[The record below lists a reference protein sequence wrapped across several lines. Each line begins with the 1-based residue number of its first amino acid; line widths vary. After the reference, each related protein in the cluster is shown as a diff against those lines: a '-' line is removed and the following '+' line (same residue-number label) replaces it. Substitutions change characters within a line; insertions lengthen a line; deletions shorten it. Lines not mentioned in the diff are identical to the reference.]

1 MNLLMKKIILVLVMS
16 CMVMT
21 AYANVGNPG
30 VKYGPST
37 TWNAGGD
44 TKTNLANLKKRSGEL
59 RKMKKELQKKKRKTK
74 GKEAKKAVQKE
85 IDDVSK
91 EMKKVFDDYDFEDG
105 LTTNPRKPKKKPEAR
120 AWKQKMRQER
130 LKKMQ
135 EKQKKWE
142 EKQKKK
148 RERARRVSDLSDLGD
163 VTIGDVS
170 SANTDVM
177 NSQRDLEDVEDQ
189 IEEAKC
195 EEVNDEN
202 QEICIELGNAR
213 TEASA
218 TLEESEREFG
228 RLANALPPLLIGGGT
243 LYVIYDRMTEL
254 RESYARMRDVNRELI
269 NCEENCEV
277 IKRQVENIKNSLQE
291 QEGLDKTSL
300 DEAQDEVK
308 QEEIG
313 GPVDAEL
320 IIPSYLSENNEIPF
334 GNKNELPIILAV
346 DSTELE
352 DVVKSAQATVNG
364 KAIELVYYPE
374 RGIFTG
380 SYAGYGTKEELVG
393 KTEIELIDGQVLT
406 GSFSGRINTE
416 KPNVEIK
423 STPGSVFK
431 KGKFKIHVTGEFD
444 KIEISGDNVK
454 SQTIKFE
461 TMKTSHKMTVKAS
474 KKGSATINV
483 VATRTSK
490 NVRMP
495 EFDGET
501 LATDEEGRV
510 LREDDYFQ
518 EIDLGRSKAKELG
531 FCCEDMNELTCEGC
545 IAGKRSRKSCKA
557 LNKLPGYNFKAF
569 LVAKSL
575 SCTKL

>member
-1 MNLLMKKIILVLVMS
+1 MNVLMKKVILVLVM
-16 CMVMT
+16 CTMVMS
-21 AYANVGNPG
+21 AYADVGNPG

-37 TWNAGGD
+37 NWNAGAD
-44 TKTNLANLKKRSGEL
+44 TKTNLTNLKKRSGEL
-59 RKMKKELQKKKRKTK
+59 RKIKKELQKKKRKAK
-74 GKEAKKAVQKE
+74 GREAKKAVQKE
-85 IDDVSK
+85 IEDVSK

-105 LTTNPRKPKKKPEAR
+105 LTTNPRKPKREPEAR
-120 AWKQKMRQER
+120 AWKQKMRQKR
-130 LKKMQ
+130 IADMQ
-135 EKQKKWE
+135 AKQKKWE

-148 RERARRVSDLSDLGD
+148 RERARRVTDLSGLGD

-170 SANTDVM
+170 SANTDVL

-202 QEICIELGNAR
+202 EEICLELGNAR

-218 TLEESEREFG
+218 TLEQSRRDFG
-228 RLANALPPLLIGGGT
+228 ELANALPPLLIGGG

-254 RESYARMRDVNRELI
+254 QESYARMRDVNRELI
-269 NCEENCEV
+269 NCEVNCDV
-277 IKRQVENIKNSLQE
+277 FKRQVENMKNSLQE
-291 QEGLDKTSL
+291 QEGLDKTAL
-300 DEAQDEVK
+300 DEAQDEIK
-308 QEEIG
+308 EEEIG

-320 IIPSYLSENNEIPF
+320 VIPTYLSENNEIPF
-334 GNKNELPIILAV
+334 GNKDELPIILAV
-346 DSTELE
+346 DSSELE

-380 SYAGYGTKEELVG
+380 TYAGYGAKEDLVG

-406 GSFSGRINTE
+406 GSFKGRINTE
-416 KPNVEIK
+416 NPKVSIK

-431 KGKFKIHVTGEFD
+431 RGKFKIHVTGEFD
-444 KIEISGDNVK
+444 KIEISGDNIK
-454 SQTIKFE
+454 SQTINFE
-461 TMKTSHKMTVKAS
+461 TMKTSHKMTVKTS

-483 VATRTSK
+483 IATRTSK
-490 NVRMP
+490 NVKMP
-495 EFDGET
+495 EFEGET
-501 LATDEEGRV
+501 LISDEEGRII
-510 LREDDYFQ
+510 RGDDYFQ
-518 EIDLGRSKAKELG
+518 EMDLGRNKKKELG

-545 IAGKRSRKSCKA
+545 VAGKRTRKACKA
-557 LNKLPGYNFKAF
+557 LNKLPGFNFKAF